1 MQFWRP
7 GPWPLLTSALLS
19 LRNLTL
25 WQSFSF
31 SKRQQAV
38 QYNLTLYSPLSEQ
51 QLIMMQIFDQHREHQ
66 ILNLHYSRKNGSFIY
81 VILLIPNCPA
91 FYLIV
96 AKRTSLINMASSRTL
111 SLFFIALFAS
121 ILHLLF
127 YCSLLLFSTHL
138 CLITA
143 SSSKNAN

>member
-1 MQFWRP
+1 M
-7 GPWPLLTSALLS
+7 TAALLS
-19 LRNLTL
+19 LRNPTL

-31 SKRQQAV
+31 SKLQQAV

-51 QLIMMQIFDQHREHQ
+51 QLIMMQIFDQHGEHE

-96 AKRTSLINMASSRTL
+96 AKRTSLINMASFRT
-111 SLFFIALFAS
+111 LFFIALFAS

-138 CLITA
+138 CLITV
-143 SSSKNAN
+143 SSSENAN

>member
-19 LRNLTL
+19 LRNPTL

-31 SKRQQAV
+31 SKQQQAV

-96 AKRTSLINMASSRTL
+96 AKRTSLINMASSRTV
-111 SLFFIALFAS
+111 S
-121 ILHLLF
+121 IF
-127 YCSLLLFSTHL
+127 YSSFCIYSTLAVLLLFIIIFYTPLPYHCFFL
-138 CLITA
+138 
-143 SSSKNAN
+143 